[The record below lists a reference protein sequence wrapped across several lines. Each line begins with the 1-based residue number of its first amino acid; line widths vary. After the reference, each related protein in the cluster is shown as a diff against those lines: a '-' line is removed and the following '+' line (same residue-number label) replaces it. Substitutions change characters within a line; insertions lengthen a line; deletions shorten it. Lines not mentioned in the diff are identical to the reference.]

1 MAANE
6 LLTMTISEVA
16 PMIESGAVSPV
27 EVARAAI
34 EQAERLQPLLKGFI
48 TLRAEAALEEAAER
62 ERSISN
68 GGYRGPLDGIPVGLK
83 DNIAT
88 EGVLTTIGSRVFEDH
103 VPDSDAY
110 AVERLKSAGAIIL
123 GKENLHE
130 FAGGV
135 PCDNPY
141 YGSVSNPWDPD
152 YVAGGSSGGSGANV
166 AACVTFASLGTDLGG
181 SVRIPCAMSG
191 IVGMKQTFGRVSQ
204 RGLLATS
211 FNGDHIAPMTRSVRD
226 NALVLQAIAGSDP
239 LDPSS
244 VPVPVPDF
252 CAELGRDLSGIK
264 VGVPAAH
271 YFATPLDPCVEALV
285 RAAITKLEDM
295 GADVRPVDI
304 ECVEFINLMYIGMA
318 AEGFVTH
325 EPYLESRRHLYR
337 PEMLHRLLAGQFVL
351 ARDYVKSMKAQRLI
365 MQDFYRI
372 LQDVDVLATPTVP
385 ITAFR
390 KDAHSMDVGGV
401 TVPAMDL
408 GARGPE
414 GGVPPVHAA
423 RFQNIASRN
432 TRLSNTTGL
441 PSITV
446 PAGFAENGLPAGL
459 QLIGRPFEEPLLYG
473 IASRYEQ
480 ESPAR
485 GKLPPVA
492 L

>member
-1 MAANE
+1 MSNTS
-6 LLTMTISEVA
+6 LHRMTITEVA
-16 PMIESGAVSPV
+16 PMIESGEVSPV
-27 EVARAAI
+27 EVVKAAV
-34 EQAERLQPLLKGFI
+34 EQAERLQPALKGFI

-62 ERSISN
+62 ERAIAN

-88 EGVLTTIGSRVFEDH
+88 EGLLTTVGSRVFADH
-103 VPDSDAY
+103 VPDYDAF
-110 AVERLKSAGAIIL
+110 AVERLKGAGAIIL

-141 YGSVSNPWDPD
+141 YGSVANPWNTD

-166 AACVTFASLGTDLGG
+166 AACITYASLGTDLGG

-191 IVGMKQTFGRVSQ
+191 IVGMKQPFGRVSQ

-226 NALVLQAIAGSDP
+226 NALVLQAIAGNDP

-252 CAELGRDLSGIK
+252 CAELGRDLTGLRI
-264 VGVPAAH
+264 GVPTHH
-271 YFATPLDPCVEALV
+271 YFKEPIDPSIESLV
-285 RAAITKLEDM
+285 RAAISTLEGM
-295 GADVRPVDI
+295 GAEVQDVGL
-304 ECVEFINLMYIGMA
+304 ECEHYIDLMYIGMA

-325 EPYLESRRHLYR
+325 EPHLESRRHLYR
-337 PEMLHRLLAGQFVL
+337 PEMVSRLLAGQFVL

-372 LQDVDVLATPTVP
+372 LQDVDVIATPTVP

-414 GGVPPVHAA
+414 GGEPPVHAA

-446 PAGFAENGLPAGL
+446 PAGFAANGLPAGF

-473 IASRYEQ
+473 VASRWE
-480 ESPAR
+480 EVSPAL

-492 L
+492 

>member
-1 MAANE
+1 MANSA
-6 LLTMTISEVA
+6 LHRMTISEVA
-16 PMIESGAVSPV
+16 PLIESGEVSPV
-27 EVARAAI
+27 EVVRAAV
-34 EQAERLQPLLKGFI
+34 EQAERLQPSLKGFI
-48 TLRAEAALEEAAER
+48 TLRAEAALAEAAER
-62 ERSISN
+62 ERAIAN
-68 GGYRGPLDGIPVGLK
+68 GGYRGPMDGIPVGLK

-88 EGVLTTIGSRVFEDH
+88 EGVLTTVGSRVFADH
-103 VPDSDAY
+103 VPDYDAF

-141 YGSVSNPWDPD
+141 YGSVSNPWNTE

-166 AACVTFASLGTDLGG
+166 AACITYASLGTDLGG

-191 IVGMKQTFGRVSQ
+191 IVGMKQSFGRVSQ

-226 NALVLQAIAGSDP
+226 NALVLQAIAGNDP

-252 CAELGRDLSGIK
+252 CAELGRDLTGLRI
-264 VGVPAAH
+264 GVPTHH
-271 YFATPLDPCVEALV
+271 YFKEPIDPSVESLV
-285 RAAITKLEDM
+285 RAAISRLEGM
-295 GADVRPVDI
+295 GAEVHEVGL
-304 ECVEFINLMYIGMA
+304 ECEKYIDLMYIGMA

-325 EPYLESRRHLYR
+325 EPHLETRRHLYR
-337 PEMLHRLLAGQFVL
+337 PEMASRLLAGQFVL

-365 MQDFYRI
+365 MQDFFRI

-408 GARGPE
+408 GARGPQ
-414 GGVPPVHAA
+414 GGEPPVHAA

-446 PAGFAENGLPAGL
+446 PAGFADNGLPAGF
-459 QLIGRPFEEPLLYG
+459 QLIGRPFQEPLLFG
-473 IASRYEQ
+473 VASRWEAV
-480 ESPAR
+480 SPAV

-492 L
+492 

>member
-1 MAANE
+1 MTDSA
-6 LLTMTISEVA
+6 LHKLTISEIA
-16 PMIESGAVSPV
+16 PLIESGEVSPV
-27 EVARAAI
+27 EVVRAAV
-34 EQAERLQPLLKGFI
+34 EQAERLQPSLKGFI

-62 ERSISN
+62 ERAIAD
-68 GGYRGPLDGIPVGLK
+68 GGYRGPLDGVPVGLK

-88 EGVLTTIGSRVFEDH
+88 EGVLTTIGSRVFADH
-103 VPDSDAY
+103 VPDYDAF
-110 AVERLKSAGAIIL
+110 AVERLKGAGAIIL

-141 YGSVSNPWDPD
+141 YGSVSNPWNTE

-166 AACVTFASLGTDLGG
+166 AACVTYASLGTDLGG
-181 SVRIPCAMSG
+181 SIRIPCAMSG
-191 IVGMKQTFGRVSQ
+191 LVGMKQTFGRVSQ

-226 NALVLQAIAGSDP
+226 NALVLQAIAGNDP

-252 CAELGRDLSGIK
+252 CAELGRDLAGLRI
-264 VGVPAAH
+264 GVPTAH
-271 YFATPLDPCVEALV
+271 YFKAPIDPSIESLV
-285 RAAITKLEDM
+285 RAAISTLEGM
-295 GADVRPVDI
+295 GAEVREVGL
-304 ECVEFINLMYIGMA
+304 ECEKYIDLMYMGMA

-325 EPYLESRRHLYR
+325 EPHLETRRHLYR
-337 PEMLHRLLAGQFVL
+337 PEMVSRLLAGQFVL
-351 ARDYVKSMKAQRLI
+351 ARDYIKSMKVQRLI

-372 LQDVDVLATPTVP
+372 LQDVDMLATPTVP

-414 GGVPPVHAA
+414 GGEPPEHAA

-441 PSITV
+441 PSVTV
-446 PAGFAENGLPAGL
+446 PAGFADNGLPAGF

-473 IASRYEQ
+473 VASRWE
-480 ESPAR
+480 EASPAS
-485 GKLPPVA
+485 GKLPPLA
-492 L
+492 

>member
-1 MAANE
+1 MTDSALHRLTITE
-6 LLTMTISEVA
+6 LA
-16 PMIESGAVSPV
+16 PMIESGEVSPV
-27 EVARAAI
+27 EVVRAAV
-34 EQAERLQPLLKGFI
+34 ERAERLQPTLKGFI

-62 ERSISN
+62 ERSIAN

-88 EGVLTTIGSRVFEDH
+88 EGVLTTVGSRVYADH
-103 VPDSDAY
+103 VPDYDAF
-110 AVERLKSAGAIIL
+110 AVERLKGAGAIIL

-141 YGSVSNPWDPD
+141 YGSVSNAWNTD

-166 AACVTFASLGTDLGG
+166 SACVTYASLGTDLGG

-191 IVGMKQTFGRVSQ
+191 IVGMKQSFGRVSQ

-226 NALVLQAIAGSDP
+226 NALVLQTIAGNDP

-252 CAELGRDLSGIK
+252 CAELGRDLTGLRI
-264 VGVPAAH
+264 GVPTAH
-271 YFATPLDPCVEALV
+271 YFKTPIDPSIESLV
-285 RAAITKLEDM
+285 RAAISTLEGM
-295 GADVRPVDI
+295 GAQVQEVSL
-304 ECVEFINLMYIGMA
+304 ECEEFIDLMYIGMA

-337 PEMLHRLLAGQFVL
+337 PEMVSRLLAGQFVL
-351 ARDYVKSMKAQRLI
+351 ARDYIKSMKAQRLI

-390 KDAHSMDVGGV
+390 KDADSMDVGGM

-414 GGVPPVHAA
+414 GGEPPVHAA

-446 PAGFAENGLPAGL
+446 PAGFADNGLPAGF
-459 QLIGRPFEEPLLYG
+459 QLIGKPFEEPLLYG
-473 IASRYEQ
+473 IASRWE
-480 ESPAR
+480 EVSPAL
-485 GKLPPVA
+485 GKLPPVC
-492 L
+492 